1 MSDRRAARRPN
12 SDQSVSS
19 QALVRFVGDLN
30 DALALQAWA
39 DARHAYI
46 GSEPLP
52 RMHALERAA
61 MRHHGI
67 WRSDYR

>member
-1 MSDRRAARRPN
+1 MSDRRAARRPR
-12 SDQSVSS
+12 SDQPMSS
-19 QALVRFVGDLN
+19 PALVRFVGDLN
-30 DALALQAWA
+30 DASALRSWAEARQA
-39 DARHAYI
+39 YT
-46 GSEPLP
+46 GNEPLP